1 MNYGMSAA
9 DENNRLKELRSF
21 DILDSLTEKDYE
33 DITTLASLICDVPIA
48 LISLVD
54 SDRQWFKSH
63 RGLPIDETHRQYSFC
78 SRAILTPDKPFI
90 VEDSRLDDR
99 FKDNPYVTGNPNI
112 VFYAGI
118 PLVSDSGYGMGTVCV
133 IDDKPRTL
141 TPEQLNAMQIL
152 AAQVM
157 HLLELRKANMELSIR
172 KEMLEIKNK
181 NLDKLVSER
190 VSEIAQQN
198 LMLENMNK
206 ELQAFT
212 YISSH
217 DLQEPLRKI
226 QTFISMITER
236 EHANLSEKGLEYF
249 AKIEKA
255 AGRMSLLIKDLLA
268 YSRTTTSKNTFDD
281 IRLSNVV
288 NAVTD
293 DMQEEIE
300 QKNAVVTLTSD
311 GEFKAI
317 GFQFRQIIYNLLSN
331 SLKFSRPGV
340 PPEIKIG
347 YKAAK
352 GHELTIG
359 QSVPEQDYHVITFQD
374 NGIGFNNEYK
384 DKIFGLF
391 QRLET
396 KDLHLGT
403 GIGLAIVKKIID
415 NHSGHIEVASAPNVK
430 TIFTII
436 LPFQESIKSK
446 VIKS

>member
-1 MNYGMSAA
+1 MNATNYGMSPA
-9 DENNRLKELRSF
+9 EEKNRLKELRSF
-21 DILDSLTEKDYE
+21 DILDTLTEKDYE
-33 DITTLASLICDVPIA
+33 DITTLASIICDVPIA

-78 SRAILTPDKPFI
+78 SHAILTPDKPFI

-99 FKDNPYVTGNPNI
+99 FKDNPYVTGSPNI

-118 PLVSDSGYGMGTVCV
+118 PLVSESGYGMGTVCI
-133 IDDKPRTL
+133 IDDKPHTL
-141 TPEQLNAMQIL
+141 TPGQVNALQIL
-152 AAQVM
+152 AGQVM
-157 HLLELRKANMELSIR
+157 HLLELRKANLELGIR
-172 KEMLEIKNK
+172 REMLEIKNK
-181 NLDKLVSER
+181 NLDKIVAGR
-190 VSEIAQQN
+190 VAEIEQQN

-226 QTFISMITER
+226 QTFISMISER
-236 EHANLSEKGLEYF
+236 EYNNLSEKGREYF

-268 YSRTTTSKNTFDD
+268 YSRTTTSKQSFDD
-281 IRLSNVV
+281 IRLSNLV

-293 DMQEEIE
+293 DMQEEIK
-300 QKNAVVTLTSD
+300 QKNALVILTSD
-311 GEFKAI
+311 GDFKAI
-317 GFQFRQIIYNLLSN
+317 SFQFRQVIYNLLSN
-331 SLKFSRPGV
+331 SLKFSRPGT

-352 GHELTIG
+352 GYELTLS
-359 QSVPEQDYHVITFQD
+359 QCLPEQNYHIITFQD
-374 NGIGFNNEYK
+374 NGIGFNSLYK

-396 KDLHLGT
+396 KNIHLGT

-415 NHSGHIEVASAPNVK
+415 NHSGHIDVASTPDEG
-430 TIFTII
+430 TLFTII
-436 LPFQESIKSK
+436 LPFQ
-446 VIKS
+446 